1 MIYPLGQAG
10 LDKKRAA
17 RAKREANKRKKEAD
31 AADVRSIMPS
41 DLGSGGLL
49 ALVAL
54 LTLSVLL

>member
-31 AADVRSIMPS
+31 AADV
-41 DLGSGGLL
+41 
-49 ALVAL
+49 
-54 LTLSVLL
+54 